1 MTPPGNSQNF
11 DTLDL
16 PSLSGQ
22 SPGLGPAES
31 ALLQLQE
38 EPADLRGPS
47 NFQEKF
53 PESVSRVQG
62 QVRQEILPPTGP
74 AGPLSSWGYPME
86 GLWSVPQEQADVR
99 GQDGGQLQLPLGLD
113 GGR

>member
-1 MTPPGNSQNF
+1 MKLPSSKKKLRWYHQMTPPGNSQNF

-62 QVRQEILPPTGP
+62 QVSATRDSATHRPSRP
-74 AGPLSSWGYPME
+74 S
-86 GLWSVPQEQADVR
+86 
-99 GQDGGQLQLPLGLD
+99 LQLGIPY
-113 GGR
+113 GRALECAPRAG